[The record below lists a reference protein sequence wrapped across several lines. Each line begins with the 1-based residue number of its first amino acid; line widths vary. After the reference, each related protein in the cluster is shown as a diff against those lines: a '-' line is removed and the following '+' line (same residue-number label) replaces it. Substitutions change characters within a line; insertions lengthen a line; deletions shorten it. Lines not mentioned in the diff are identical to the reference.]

1 MNLMFKA
8 KDLSLILLV
17 IILFII
23 TYTSDSAESAEE
35 KNFKNPENENIKAFS
50 LNIELVQIYPRF

>member
-23 TYTSDSAESAEE
+23 TYTSESAESAEE
-35 KNFKNPENENIKAFS
+35 KTFKNPESENIKPVVS
-50 LNIELVQIYPRF
+50 ISN

>member
-1 MNLMFKA
+1 MFKA

-35 KNFKNPENENIKAFS
+35 KTFKNPENENIKAFS

>member
-23 TYTSDSAESAEE
+23 TYTSESAESAEE
-35 KNFKNPENENIKAFS
+35 KTFKNPESENIKTV
-50 LNIELVQIYPRF
+50 VQYRISAIIP